1 MKLKSPAVI
10 FAFLLF
16 TCCSSIAE
24 AQITFDR
31 PKSEGPLPNPYTMG
45 AKRDDILKTA
55 RDVLKACSIPIDEEA
70 SKASEGRIVTRD
82 VVFTKGVTA
91 KSDLEHLATLPSSQ
105 VRNWLQGRFRLEVT
119 SLALDQNRV
128 QLQISARIQG
138 RISGVL
144 ESERWIDGVS
154 NGTLEDEVL
163 RGMAGK
169 ALGIDLSVKGK
180 GKRQILNCE
189 Y

>member
-1 MKLKSPAVI
+1 MKLKSSAVI
-10 FAFLLF
+10 FAFLLL
-16 TCCSSIAE
+16 TCWSSMAQ

-31 PKSEGPLPNPYTMG
+31 PKSEGQLPNPYTMG

-55 RDVLKACSIPIDEEA
+55 REVLKACSIPIDEEA
-70 SKASEGRIVTRD
+70 SRASEGRIVTRD

-105 VRNWLQGRFRLEVT
+105 VRNWLQGRFHLEVT
-119 SLALDQNRV
+119 SLALDQNRS

-138 RISGVL
+138 RMAGVL

-169 ALGIDLSVKGK
+169 TLGIDLSIKGK

>member
-1 MKLKSPAVI
+1 
-10 FAFLLF
+10 
-16 TCCSSIAE
+16 
-24 AQITFDR
+24 
-31 PKSEGPLPNPYTMG
+31 
-45 AKRDDILKTA
+45 
-55 RDVLKACSIPIDEEA
+55 
-70 SKASEGRIVTRD
+70 
-82 VVFTKGVTA
+82 
-91 KSDLEHLATLPSSQ
+91 
-105 VRNWLQGRFRLEVT
+105 
-119 SLALDQNRV
+119 
-128 QLQISARIQG
+128 
-138 RISGVL
+138 VL